1 MTGLE
6 TAAAVLFREAS
17 LLDKGGWNEWV
28 AMYRPDA
35 EFWLPAWR
43 NEYETISDPRT
54 EVSLIY
60 HDERRGLEER
70 IARIESRKSITAL
83 PLPRTL
89 HVIGNIM
96 LVDTNARALEVESVV
111 AVHVY
116 DPRTMKE
123 HTRYA
128 RYEHRLVRDG
138 DADTWQIARKK
149 ITLVNDR
156 IPTVLDF
163 FSI

>member
-1 MTGLE
+1 MSDPQW
-6 TAAAVLFREAS
+6 AANLLFREAAH
-17 LLDKGGWNEWV
+17 LDKGQWESWL
-28 AMYRPDA
+28 AMYREDA
-35 EFWLPAWR
+35 IFWMPAWR
-43 NEYETISDPRT
+43 DEYDTTHDPQTET
-54 EVSLIY
+54 SLIY

-89 HVIGNIM
+89 HQIGNVQ
-96 LVDTNARALEVESVV
+96 LVDIGDMTMETEATF

-116 DPRTMKE
+116 DPRTAKE
-123 HTRYA
+123 HTRYG
-128 RYEHRLVRDG
+128 RYEHTFVRNG
-138 DADTWQIARKK
+138 EGWLIARKK

>member
-1 MTGLE
+1 MTDVG
-6 TAAAVLFREAS
+6 TAAAVLFREAA
-17 LLDKGGWNEWV
+17 LLDKGAWTDWV
-28 AMYRPDA
+28 DMYEPDA
-35 EFWLPAWR
+35 VFWVPSWR
-43 NEYETISDPRT
+43 DEYDTTDDPRR

-89 HVIGNIM
+89 HQVGNVHIVATGAEG
-96 LVDTNARALEVESVV
+96 LDVESVA

-128 RYEHRLVRDG
+128 RYEHRLVPSADAG
-138 DADTWQIARKK
+138 DWRIARKK

-163 FSI
+163 YSI